1 MTLIEAKGLTKQFVI
16 DRSWLGRPK
25 KVLTAVNR
33 VSLTIETGETVGLLA
48 NRAAASRPLPAPYW
62 ACILKPMGIFF
73 IKAVISASLRSV
85 RTIDARCR

>member
-33 VSLTIETGETVGLLA
+33 VSLTIETGETVVLVGD
-48 NRAAASRPLPAPYW
+48 SG
-62 ACILKPMGIFF
+62 CG
-73 IKAVISASLRSV
+73 
-85 RTIDARCR
+85 